1 MQSII
6 SAPIAAGARK
16 KPAARRPRRPERSAK
31 KRNASAAA
39 PAARPLFIEKSTDM
53 SAAESSISDDSF
65 ITPTTAQDTAL
76 SHCAAKSGRKNP
88 ANPRLTAIPEPN
100 TNSGE

>member
-1 MQSII
+1 M
-6 SAPIAAGARK
+6 
-16 KPAARRPRRPERSAK
+16 
-31 KRNASAAA
+31 
-39 PAARPLFIEKSTDM
+39 EKSTDM
-53 SAAESSISDDSF
+53 SAAELSASADLF

-100 TNSGE
+100 TKSGE